1 MSIELLKKECVLKNH
16 FLWLDE
22 ADYEDLKD
30 HLSDNFTDL
39 KEGKIILTH
48 LNISY
53 PTSKT
58 EGYIARVIEDFD
70 GLVYFI
76 DVANK
81 RAIFVYFEGDY
92 RNEVINKHNEK
103 VLTFIK
109 SVAER
114 KI

>member
-1 MSIELLKKECVLKNH
+1 MSIEVLKKECELKNH

-48 LNISY
+48 LDISY
-53 PTSKT
+53 PNSKT

-70 GLVYFI
+70 SLVYFI
-76 DVANK
+76 DVDNK
-81 RAIFVYFEGDY
+81 RALLVCFEGDY

-103 VLTFIK
+103 VLSFIK
-109 SVAER
+109 SLDKKV
-114 KI
+114 